1 MDNKENLIF
10 LISAITDAEIRLIR
24 LDKERH
30 KIIAELKFLKDELL
44 KLSNSSNNIS
54 KNLVLRRKDHIL
66 NGSLTLGKTKY
77 SKIKDIGLV
86 GKFLALPSVLH
97 KP

>member
-10 LISAITDAEIRLIR
+10 LISAITDAETRLIR

-54 KNLVLRRKDHIL
+54 KNLDLMRKGRIL
-66 NGSLTLGKTKY
+66 NLNN
-77 SKIKDIGLV
+77 
-86 GKFLALPSVLH
+86 
-97 KP
+97 

>member
-10 LISAITDAEIRLIR
+10 LISAITDAETRLIR

-30 KIIAELKFLKDELL
+30 KIIAGLKFHKDELL

-54 KNLVLRRKDHIL
+54 KKSSLEEKRSHLKYYLNLAREQDKR
-66 NGSLTLGKTKY
+66 
-77 SKIKDIGLV
+77 
-86 GKFLALPSVLH
+86 
-97 KP
+97 